1 MKAECQADLDEAVPL
16 LNEALG
22 NRSAPLLKFDFI
34 RYEVKIPMFFHVVY
48 FVRCRRGTEY
58 TETI

>member
-1 MKAECQADLDEAVPL
+1 MNAMKAECQADLDEAVPL

-48 FVRCRRGTEY
+48 FVRSQRH
-58 TETI
+58 